1 MNEKDITLSIVNKAY
16 ALLQNTDKVKVY
28 LTRNDDSRP
37 ENRHRA
43 NTAND
48 IDKLSEF
55 LDVDKAYLLGLQKEE
70 KIISLANFIME
81 LGNERFTKF
90 FNELRTNFSEQDY
103 DNLTNIVSAYSLLD
117 NEDRIFFTK
126 SMALKSGLIDRT
138 FKAENGKIVFIDN
151 DKPSS

>member
-1 MNEKDITLSIVNKAY
+1 MSLTADRIKKQRKKNNLTMQDLAEKMGVSKTTIVEW
-16 ALLQNTDKVKVY
+16 
-28 LTRNDDSRP
+28 
-37 ENRHRA
+37 ENGKREPKQ
-43 NTAND
+43 D
-48 IDKLSEF
+48 VIDKLSEF

-90 FNELRTNFSEQDY
+90 FNELRPNFSEQDY

-117 NEDRIFFTK
+117 NEDRNFFTK
-126 SMALKSGLIDRT
+126 SMGLKSGLIDRT

>member
-1 MNEKDITLSIVNKAY
+1 MSLTADRIKKQRKKNNLTMQDLAEKMGVSKTTIVEW
-16 ALLQNTDKVKVY
+16 
-28 LTRNDDSRP
+28 
-37 ENRHRA
+37 ENGKREPKQ
-43 NTAND
+43 D
-48 IDKLSEF
+48 VIDKLSEF

-70 KIISLANFIME
+70 K

>member
-1 MNEKDITLSIVNKAY
+1 MSLTADRIKKQRKKNNLTMQDLAEKMGVSKTTIVEW
-16 ALLQNTDKVKVY
+16 
-28 LTRNDDSRP
+28 
-37 ENRHRA
+37 ENGKREPKQ
-43 NTAND
+43 D
-48 IDKLSEF
+48 VIDKLSEF

-90 FNELRTNFSEQDY
+90 FNELRPNFSEQDY

-117 NEDRIFFTK
+117 NEDRNFFTK

>member
-1 MNEKDITLSIVNKAY
+1 MSLTADRIKKQRKKNNLTMQDLAEKMGVSKTTIVEW
-16 ALLQNTDKVKVY
+16 
-28 LTRNDDSRP
+28 
-37 ENRHRA
+37 ENGKREPKQ
-43 NTAND
+43 D
-48 IDKLSEF
+48 VIDKLSEF

-138 FKAENGKIVFIDN
+138 FKAENGKIIFIDN